1 MIQISLIFVLAIN
14 SLHAT
19 AQNNAPNAVLA
30 AAEAVFDC
38 VLFECDNWSDA
49 LCDAQ
54 SANYDEAACNE
65 GNYCCSGDDE
75 IDYDEIDDTT
85 GDIVVSL
92 DLSKQS
98 VIYLWVFVVAL
109 LVVNSVLFYFCY
121 YKKPKGVASFETTGG
136 LQV

>member
-1 MIQISLIFVLAIN
+1 MIQISLIFLLAQNALAQIN
-14 SLHAT
+14 SLHAS

-75 IDYDEIDDTT
+75 IDETT
-85 GDIVVSL
+85 EGDIVISL
-92 DLSKQS
+92 ALSEQS
-98 VIYLWVFVVAL
+98 IIYLWVIVIVF
-109 LVVNSVLFYFCY
+109 LVVS
-121 YKKPKGVASFETTGG
+121 S
-136 LQV
+136 